1 MSFATVD
8 ELRTYR
14 NTLLSESDTWLL
26 PDFPLM
32 VDQKLAM
39 TAILAYRLQLR
50 NWPAVEKDL
59 ANPTVPSKP
68 PIFK

>member
-1 MSFATVD
+1 MSFNTID

-14 NTLLSESDTWLL
+14 NQLLIESDAWLL
-26 PDFPLM
+26 PDFPLA
-32 VDQKLAM
+32 VEQDTAM

-50 NWPAVEKDL
+50 NWPIVETDL

-68 PIFK
+68 PIFQ

>member
-1 MSFATVD
+1 
-8 ELRTYR
+8 
-14 NTLLSESDTWLL
+14 
-26 PDFPLM
+26 M
-32 VDQKLAM
+32 VDQELAM

-59 ANPTVPSKP
+59 ANPTIPAKP